1 MNDYEKETKRLK
13 TLIESHLSGF
23 LPDIDVKSMTLFEAM
38 RYTLRSPGK
47 RIRPTLLL
55 LACLSMRGNENDAIP
70 YACAIEFIHNYS
82 LIHDDLPAMDDDD
95 LRRGE
100 PTNHKVFGEGMAI
113 LAGDG
118 LLSAAF
124 ELMHKDYLLHMD
136 DVKALKRRLRA
147 GDAIAAGCG
156 CRGMV
161 AGQAADIETEGR
173 EASTELLDYIHIN
186 KTAALIKAA
195 LEAGAWLGGAKP
207 DTVRAFSGYGEN
219 LGLAFQIVDDIL
231 DFEGMTAVIGK
242 TAGKD
247 KAAGKATYPGLHGIE
262 DSRKKLAALT
272 ERAVSSAELARKG
285 GADARYTGI
294 LQELALKLAER
305 CS

>member
-1 MNDYEKETKRLK
+1 MV
-13 TLIESHLSGF
+13 ESNLAGL
-23 LPDIDVKSMTLFEAM
+23 LPDAGMGSSTLLDAM
-38 RYTLRSPGK
+38 SYTLRAPGK
-47 RIRPTLLL
+47 RIRPVLLL
-55 LACLSMRGNENDAIP
+55 LACKAVCGNEKDAIP

-100 PTNHKVFGEGMAI
+100 PTNHKVFGEAMAI

-136 DVKALKRRLRA
+136 DVAALKRRLRA
-147 GDAIAAGCG
+147 GGAIAAGCG

-161 AGQAADIETEGR
+161 AGQAADIEAEGR
-173 EASTELLDYIHIN
+173 AASPDLLDYIHVN
-186 KTAALIKAA
+186 KTAALFRAA
-195 LEAGAWLGGAKP
+195 LEAGAWLGGAKQT
-207 DTVRAFSGYGEN
+207 TVHALATYGEN

-231 DFEGMTAVIGK
+231 DMEGETAVIGK

-247 KAAGKATYPGLHGIE
+247 AEAKKASYPAVH
-262 DSRKKLAALT
+262 SLAASRERLFELT
-272 ERAVSSAELARKG
+272 ERAIEAVETLKGAAGTDGHYVSILAEAARS
-285 GADARYTGI
+285 
-294 LQELALKLAER
+294 LALRVK
-305 CS
+305 